1 MKHILTAGAALAAGI
16 AGQVQAGEL
25 TAWVMDA
32 AAEKP
37 YFAQLETAFNAAHSA
52 DGITLDVVPLPSYN
66 DALQAATVDRSLP
79 DIILVDGP
87 NMASMAWAGT
97 LQPIGHLVEPELLE
111 DMLPVV
117 KAQGTYGPTGEI
129 YFLSQYDSSVILWGN
144 RAMLE
149 AANVRIPTSVEDAWT
164 RDEMA
169 AALEA
174 LAEVDG
180 VKWPLDMKL
189 NYGAG
194 EWMTYGFAPFIQSNG
209 GDLMNRVTWQA
220 DGALN
225 GPESVEAI
233 TEIQNWYRNGWIVPA
248 SAGDNQF
255 YGEKSAA
262 LSWVGNWMWPPHSEG
277 LGEDL
282 VFIPA
287 PKFGP
292 EGPKA
297 PNGGW
302 GWSVPAS
309 TENLDDVK
317 VFLDFVM
324 SAEQVAKYADI
335 TGFAPARAAAVPLSE
350 KYGGDGPQS
359 LFLDQGNCC
368 AVVRPVHPAYPV
380 ITLSWSQAMQ
390 NILSDGLADVQTEL
404 DAAARAI
411 DLEIED
417 SQGYPPFN
425 AVSSN

>member
-1 MKHILTAGAALAAGI
+1 MTKALYAGVAFGAIAAVQA
-16 AGQVQAGEL
+16 QAGEL

-37 YFAQLETAFNAAHSA
+37 YFAQLEEAFNAAHA
-52 DGITLDVVPLPSYN
+52 AQGVTLDVVPLPSYN
-66 DALQAATVDRSLP
+66 DALQGATVDGSLP

-97 LQPIGHLVEPELLE
+97 LQPIDNLVDPALLE
-111 DMLPVV
+111 DMMPAV
-117 KAQGTYGPTGEI
+117 KAQGVYGPTGEL

-144 RAMLE
+144 KSMLE
-149 AANVRIPTSVEDAWT
+149 AAGVRIPTSVDDAWT
-164 RDEMA
+164 AEELR

-174 LAEVDG
+174 LSKVDG

-209 GDLMNRVTWQA
+209 GDLINRTTWTA
-220 DGALN
+220 EGTIN
-225 GPESVEAI
+225 GPESVAAI
-233 TEIQNWYRNGWIVPA
+233 TELQDWYKNGWIVPA

-255 YGEKSAA
+255 YGEKTAA

-292 EGPKA
+292 EGVKS

-302 GWSVPAS
+302 GWSVPA
-309 TENLDDVK
+309 TTTNTADVK

-324 SAEQVAKYADI
+324 SAEQVAQYADI
-335 TGFAPARAAAVPLSE
+335 TGFAPSRAAAVPLSA
-350 KYGGDGPQS
+350 KYGAEGPQS
-359 LFLDQGNCC
+359 LFIDQGNCC
-368 AVVRPVHPAYPV
+368 ATVRPVHPAYPV

-390 NILSDGLADVQTEL
+390 NILSDGLADVQTKL

-411 DLEIED
+411 DTDIED
-417 SQGYPPFN
+417 SAGYPPFGP
-425 AVSSN
+425 VTGQ